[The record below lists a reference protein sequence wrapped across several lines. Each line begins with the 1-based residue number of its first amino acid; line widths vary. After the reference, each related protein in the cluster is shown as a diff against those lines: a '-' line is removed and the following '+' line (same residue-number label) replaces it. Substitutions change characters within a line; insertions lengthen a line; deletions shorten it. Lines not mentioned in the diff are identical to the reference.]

1 MIYNIFYDSNKEIAW
16 SCTANVTD
24 EIKTEQKSEHN
35 YDFLQYDCDNIP
47 NGEDWYINPEKTAV
61 LEKSVFNPTF
71 STSTPAVDDVI
82 NVTGL
87 PTGTQVFLD
96 GSSAGTMGGSTL
108 TFTARE
114 AGSFEIEFKKD
125 KYKNYYNTITVSRY
139 SS

>member
-1 MIYNIFYDSNKEIAW
+1 MIYNIFFDSNREIAW
-16 SCTANVTD
+16 SCTAPVTD

-108 TFTARE
+108 TFAAKE